1 MKNKFETPC
10 WEQGVEEEKDGVLSP
25 PTTSVSFVLHV
36 PQIENKA
43 GMWGQEGMGG
53 GMIGDA
59 RQRREDRLFTD
70 EHQFH

>member
-10 WEQGVEEEKDGVLSP
+10 WEQGGEEERDGVLSP

-43 GMWGQEGMGG
+43 GIWGQEGRGG
-53 GMIGDA
+53 GMIGNA
-59 RQRREDRLFTD
+59 QQRREDGPFTN
-70 EHQFH
+70 